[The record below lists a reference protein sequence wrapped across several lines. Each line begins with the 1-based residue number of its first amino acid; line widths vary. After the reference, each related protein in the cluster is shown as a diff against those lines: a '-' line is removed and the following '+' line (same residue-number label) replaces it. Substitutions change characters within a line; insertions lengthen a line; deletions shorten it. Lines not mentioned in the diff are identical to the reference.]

1 MIPANKTTIPE
12 MAYSLA
18 IELAERFAK
27 RYHRLAFWVPF
38 LSREFQIKA
47 KMWDYTAQRLK
58 KHAQYLGT
66 GAKSRKPQPEIVD
79 VCIPARP
86 EHLFGV
92 GD

>member
-1 MIPANKTTIPE
+1 MIPANKTSIPE

-18 IELAERFAK
+18 IEQAETFAR

-38 LSREFQIKA
+38 LGREFQIKA
-47 KMWDYTAQRLK
+47 KMWDYTVERLR
-58 KHAQYLGT
+58 KHAQHLGT
-66 GAKSRKPQPEIVD
+66 GVKSRKPQPEIVD
-79 VCIPARP
+79 VNIPARP